1 MCFQVDDR
9 RLGWLS
15 AEDTMIALRVI
26 NRSLTDAEEHYITRV
41 CVFLYQPTARY
52 VKNISQKGHAI
63 SSILIAKM
71 AI

>member
-1 MCFQVDDR
+1 MCVQVDDR

-41 CVFLYQPTARY
+41 CVSFYQSTTRY
-52 VKNISQKGHAI
+52 V
-63 SSILIAKM
+63 
-71 AI
+71 

>member
-1 MCFQVDDR
+1 MCVQVDDR

-41 CVFLYQPTARY
+41 CVSFYQSATRY
-52 VKNISQKGHAI
+52 V
-63 SSILIAKM
+63 
-71 AI
+71 